1 MQHFDSELLE
11 GAIPSYLRRDQEM
24 LSEPDLHLDLSSF
37 MDDEEPIPL
46 MFDLNDEQVEV
57 NVIDDCCHRENSEKD
72 YDANESTFI
81 SYLPEPEQ
89 SLDMIP
95 FDQTFENMDATMNES
110 VINSTKVLPHSFPRS
125 RFISE

>member
-1 MQHFDSELLE
+1 
-11 GAIPSYLRRDQEM
+11 
-24 LSEPDLHLDLSSF
+24 
-37 MDDEEPIPL
+37 
-46 MFDLNDEQVEV
+46 MFDLNDEHVEV
-57 NVIDDCCHRENSEKD
+57 HEIDDCCHRENSEKD

>member
-1 MQHFDSELLE
+1 LE

-37 MDDEEPIPL
+37 MDDEGTDPL
-46 MFDLNDEQVEV
+46 MFDLNDERVEV
-57 NVIDDCCHRENSEKD
+57 HEIDDCCHRENSEKD

>member
-24 LSEPDLHLDLSSF
+24 LSEPDLHLDISSF
-37 MDDEEPIPL
+37 MDDEGTDPL
-46 MFDLNDEQVEV
+46 MFDLNDEHVEV
-57 NVIDDCCHRENSEKD
+57 HEIDDCCHRENSEKD